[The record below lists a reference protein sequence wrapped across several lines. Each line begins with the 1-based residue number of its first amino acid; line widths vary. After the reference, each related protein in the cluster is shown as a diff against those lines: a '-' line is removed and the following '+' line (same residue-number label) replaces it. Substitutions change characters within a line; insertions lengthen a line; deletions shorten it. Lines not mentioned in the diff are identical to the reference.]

1 MRISD
6 GSSTFALPICVDRRH
21 RLLVRPVGAAVAPLG
36 LAFLYASGVRQHVIK
51 QVAGGGGAPYRAA
64 IALGHK
70 LGQQPA
76 VIDMGVAEDDGGQS
90 RRIEGK
96 GFPVER
102 FKRPRT
108 LEEPTVDQHR
118 KIAVSQ
124 LHAGYRESTRLN
136 SSH

>member
-1 MRISD
+1 MILRPPRSTRSD
-6 GSSTFALPICVDRRH
+6 TLFPYTTLFRS
-21 RLLVRPVGAAVAPLG
+21 
-36 LAFLYASGVRQHVIK
+36 
-51 QVAGGGGAPYRAA
+51 YRAA

-76 VIDMGVAEDDGGQS
+76 VIDMGVAAADGGQS

-108 LEEPTVDQHR
+108 FEEPPVDQHR
-118 KIAVSQ
+118 KLDVSP
-124 LHAGYRESTRLN
+124 LHAEAGDRAGRTGQGDFKDTPHLN
-136 SSH
+136 SILLAKGFPIE

>member
-6 GSSTFALPICVDRRH
+6 WNSDVCSSYRRD
-21 RLLVRPVGAAVAPLG
+21 L
-36 LAFLYASGVRQHVIK
+36 HVIK

-64 IALGHK
+64 IDLGHK

-102 FKRPRT
+102 FKRQRT
-108 LEEPTVDQHR
+108 DR
-118 KIAVSQ
+118 KSVVEGKGGAVSG
-124 LHAGYRESTRLN
+124 ARGRRRNKKKKN
-136 SSH
+136 SCRSEEHG

>member
-1 MRISD
+1 MILRPPRSTRSD
-6 GSSTFALPICVDRRH
+6 TLFPYTTLFRS
-21 RLLVRPVGAAVAPLG
+21 
-36 LAFLYASGVRQHVIK
+36 
-51 QVAGGGGAPYRAA
+51 YRAA

-124 LHAGYRESTRLN
+124 LHAGAGDRAGRTVKGDFAALPHLN
-136 SSH
+136 SLLLELGRASCRDRVRQYG

>member
-6 GSSTFALPICVDRRH
+6 WNSDVCSSYRRD
-21 RLLVRPVGAAVAPLG
+21 L
-36 LAFLYASGVRQHVIK
+36 HVIK

-96 GFPVER
+96 GLPVER

-118 KIAVSQ
+118 KIARSEERGVGKECVSTCR
-124 LHAGYRESTRLN
+124 YRCSPDT
-136 SSH
+136 